1 MELYDDFDIK
11 YTSHAYIFL
20 GDKEDITKRAIF
32 LAKRVNC
39 KNEESPCG
47 YCESCRKIQNKTFP
61 DLYEIVPQGAS
72 IKIDQ
77 VRELIMSFTKKP
89 IEAKKKVYIIHEA
102 QKMTIQAQNAILKSL
117 EEPETQ
123 SITILLADNLKQLLK
138 TVVSR
143 CQVFDFSMSKSD
155 GSAIVIETR
164 QMIADI
170 LSDLISKKDFF
181 DISGALKQISSIEER
196 PELILEF
203 ISSLFRDGLAVKTGS
218 KISIENADFEDIIN
232 KIAKTYSIKSMIL
245 ILDIILKQIKFAK
258 SKGNSSLIWF
268 NTLIELREVI

>member
-1 MELYDDFDIK
+1 
-11 YTSHAYIFL
+11 
-20 GDKEDITKRAIF
+20 
-32 LAKRVNC
+32 
-39 KNEESPCG
+39 
-47 YCESCRKIQNKTFP
+47 
-61 DLYEIVPQGAS
+61 
-72 IKIDQ
+72 
-77 VRELIMSFTKKP
+77 MSFTKKP